1 LASGIVVRNFKL
13 RVIHI
18 SGTEGGME
26 ETDVGH
32 IEGLIEHNKANPERK
47 SVHINYHKMSTKRHV
62 KRKVDPLSI
71 KGPNLIAYDHKRKAL
86 RSFRMDRIKSMEK
99 TAFWD
104 GFMKRANAAAELAG
118 LGLLAVPS
126 IRSLQG
132 KPVKE
137 KTKDIMET
145 AGLGI
150 LAAPYIHQLGKKLLT
165 RGRAG

>member
-1 LASGIVVRNFKL
+1 
-13 RVIHI
+13 
-18 SGTEGGME
+18 ME
-26 ETDVGH
+26 QADFDH
-32 IEGLIEHNKANPERK
+32 IELLIGHNKMNPERK
-47 SVHINYHKMSTKRHV
+47 SVHIRYHKMSTKRHV
-62 KRKVDPLSI
+62 KRKVDPVSI

-104 GFMKRANAAAELAG
+104 GFTKRANAAAELAG

-150 LAAPYIHQLGKKLLT
+150 LAAPYIHQIGKSLLPKKSVIAGLALAAKALLS
-165 RGRAG
+165 RGRAV